1 MIHPA
6 LGFWLLFG
14 TPLFSA
20 DRVSRVAELLTDP
33 RWPWLPSL
41 VRPMPMPGQPLYPW
55 PRGRVAARALR
66 ATIEDVLRSAS
77 TTAIHIAMS
86 RMDADNNAFAIVDN
100 GSPRAIHDGHAYPFR
115 ALGLCRYPVPPPKNI
130 DGWLALVRELAA
142 VLEAVHGVVWVET
155 DERFLMG
162 RQFVSGSS
170 HPGKPPDYPGNES
183 HRINHARELLGDRY
197 VRFPGW
203 ATFLRR
209 AHVDA
214 VGGREKLLA
223 IVKPPV
229 VHDVGDLLYI
239 QLSASVED
247 ALAPETEARRQ
258 ALIALLEPIIVPL
271 PER

>member
-1 MIHPA
+1 M
-6 LGFWLLFG
+6 
-14 TPLFSA
+14 
-20 DRVSRVAELLTDP
+20 
-33 RWPWLPSL
+33 
-41 VRPMPMPGQPLYPW
+41 
-55 PRGRVAARALR
+55 
-66 ATIEDVLRSAS
+66 
-77 TTAIHIAMS
+77 
-86 RMDADNNAFAIVDN
+86 
-100 GSPRAIHDGHAYPFR
+100 
-115 ALGLCRYPVPPPKNI
+115 
-130 DGWLALVRELAA
+130 
-142 VLEAVHGVVWVET
+142 
-155 DERFLMG
+155 DERVLIG

-170 HPGKPPDYPGNES
+170 HPGQAPDYPGNES

-229 VHDVGDLLYI
+229 VHDVGDLLYV
-239 QLSASVED
+239 QLSASIED

-258 ALIALLEPIIVPL
+258 ALIALLQPIIVPL